1 MEEAYSN
8 KRSLIWTGVI
18 GVVISILVALCPLV
32 VCSVKWDSS
41 VTWAGTLGSIFGICI
56 AIWQIVGVQKSTDA
70 VRQAVGNTKKE
81 LEKAFSISN
90 LSRYF
95 EIINTIGEDIQ
106 QKDYKQAL
114 RSMKYLQDVI
124 IEFDAIALEEIQELK
139 PKIREAI
146 IKIGSDIEYIQ
157 IQLVG
162 NYGFDPENAL
172 INLNRIQKLLSEIK
186 AKLKHK

>member
-1 MEEAYSN
+1 MDEAYSN
-8 KRSLIWTGVI
+8 KMPLIWTGVI
-18 GVVISILVALCPLV
+18 GVMISICIALCPLV
-32 VCSVKWDSS
+32 NCSIKWDSS
-41 VTWAGTLGSIFGICI
+41 ITWAGTLCSIIGICI
-56 AIWQIVGVQKSTDA
+56 AIWQIIGVKNSTDA
-70 VRQAVGNTKKE
+70 VRLAVNNTEKE

-95 EIINTIGEDIQ
+95 EIINVIEEDIQ

-124 IEFDAIALEEIQELK
+124 IEFDAISLNEIQDLK

-146 IKIGSDIEYIQ
+146 IKIGSDIEYIYG
-157 IQLVG
+157 QLG
-162 NYGFDPENAL
+162 RDYGFDTENAL